1 MRIYGVTSDTEH
13 DMLLRLVRDGR
24 QQGWWE
30 PYTEGVQTARH
41 VLDIPGRY
49 AAMET
54 EAVGYRGFTAM
65 VLPGGLLQTAA
76 YSRALLTALLPGHA
90 NQDIESLVQLRLQRQ
105 EALRRHTAPPLQMAA
120 VLDEAL
126 FSRVVGG
133 PALMA
138 EQIDA
143 IARTAAL
150 PNVDVRVLPPLSV
163 GIHRAHI
170 GQFTILQLRE
180 SLGQTVYIESHAGDT
195 YLDSE
200 EDTKLYAEVF
210 DDVVAKSLSPR
221 DSAALMAEYLHRYQ
235 SQRPERGGVMI
246 EFSTSSFCNFGECVE
261 VGLSPPDGTV
271 LVRDS
276 KDEGQTTL
284 AFSRDEWVAFVK
296 GVKAGEFDPPA

>member
-1 MRIYGVTSDTEH
+1 MAEAHGPAGPRRRLGAELRRLRNKSGLHLDDVAREMSCSTSKISRLENGKGIPKLPDVRELMRIYGVTSDTEH

-65 VLPGGLLQTAA
+65 VLPGLLQTAA

-105 EALRRHTAPPLQMAA
+105 EALRRHTAPLQMAA

-150 PNVDVRVLPPLSV
+150 PNVDVRVLPLSV

-235 SQRPERGGVMI
+235 SQRPERG
-246 EFSTSSFCNFGECVE
+246 ES
-261 VGLSPPDGTV
+261 
-271 LVRDS
+271 
-276 KDEGQTTL
+276 
-284 AFSRDEWVAFVK
+284 
-296 GVKAGEFDPPA
+296 